1 MMAGLIFTFSF
12 AALLQFFVS
21 YCRSLI
27 AASSRRALSPDV
39 QEVIGI
45 ARSAKGEDFERVMQ
59 FLHLCPDR
67 REDRNGIKAIGAYFR
82 LLGAVGAIM
91 GKLVPSLRVWT
102 ESERS
107 QCAYFAAVALDQR
120 IAHNRDMFAE
130 QMSA

>member
-1 MMAGLIFTFSF
+1 MMAALIFIFSF
-12 AALLQFFVS
+12 AALMQFFVS

-27 AASSRRALSPDV
+27 AASARRALSADV
-39 QEVIGI
+39 QDVIGI
-45 ARSAKGEDFERVMQ
+45 KRSASGDDFARVMQ
-59 FLHLCPDR
+59 FLYLCPGR

-82 LLGAVGAIM
+82 LLGAVGTTM
-91 GKLVPSLRVWT
+91 GRLIPSLRAWT

-107 QCAYFAAVALDQR
+107 QCAYFAAVALDRR

>member
-1 MMAGLIFTFSF
+1 MMAALIFIFSF
-12 AALLQFFVS
+12 AALTQFFVS

-27 AASSRRALSPDV
+27 AASARRALSADV
-39 QEVIGI
+39 QDVIGI
-45 ARSAKGEDFERVMQ
+45 KRSASGDDFARVMQ
-59 FLHLCPDR
+59 FLYLCPDR

-82 LLGAVGAIM
+82 LLGAVGTTM
-91 GKLVPSLRVWT
+91 GRLIPSLRAWT

-107 QCAYFAAVALDQR
+107 QCAYFAAVALDRR

>member
-1 MMAGLIFTFSF
+1 MMAALIFVFSV
-12 AALLQFFVS
+12 AALMQFFVS

-27 AASSRRALSPDV
+27 AASARRALSADV
-39 QEVIGI
+39 QDVIGI
-45 ARSAKGEDFERVMQ
+45 RRSASGEDFARVMQ
-59 FLHLCPDR
+59 FLYLCPDR
-67 REDRNGIKAIGAYFR
+67 REDRKGIKAIGAYFR
-82 LLGAVGAIM
+82 LLGAVGTVM
-91 GKLVPSLRVWT
+91 GKLIPSLRAWT

>member
-1 MMAGLIFTFSF
+1 MMAALIFVFSI
-12 AALLQFFVS
+12 AALMQFFVS

-27 AASSRRALSPDV
+27 AASARRALSADV
-39 QEVIGI
+39 QDVIGI
-45 ARSAKGEDFERVMQ
+45 RRSASGEDFARVMQ
-59 FLHLCPDR
+59 FLYLCPDR
-67 REDRNGIKAIGAYFR
+67 REDRKGIKAIGAYFR
-82 LLGAVGAIM
+82 LLGAVGTVM
-91 GKLVPSLRVWT
+91 GKLIPSLRAWT

>member
-1 MMAGLIFTFSF
+1 MMAALIFIFSF
-12 AALLQFFVS
+12 AALMQFFVS

-27 AASSRRALSPDV
+27 AASARRALSADV
-39 QEVIGI
+39 RDVIGI
-45 ARSAKGEDFERVMQ
+45 KRSASGDDFARVMQ
-59 FLHLCPDR
+59 FLYLCPDS

-82 LLGAVGAIM
+82 LLGAVGTTM
-91 GKLVPSLRVWT
+91 GRLIPSLRTWT

-107 QCAYFAAVALDQR
+107 QCAYFAAVALDRR